1 MRCANWFWQPG
12 LRQCLYKSTVSTQG
26 LPEQPLNVMMM
37 EFVLLSNMGW
47 VMFRI
52 KCFTESLIRLW
63 KNVDSGTW

>member
-26 LPEQPLNVMMM
+26 LPEQPL
-37 EFVLLSNMGW
+37 VLLSNMGW